1 MAQPIT
7 FLLNGAVETVS
18 DVPPTTT
25 LLQFLRRHKGL
36 TGTKEGCA
44 EGDCGACTVVLGDP
58 EGDGALRHTLR
69 HRAANACILF
79 LPMMHGRSVTTV
91 EGLSDGAGPAPNAA
105 DLHPVPRAFVDY
117 HASQC
122 GFCTPGFVMSAYAA
136 WLENEPLDK
145 RSVEDLLAGNLC
157 RCTGYGP
164 IVDATLALNG
174 VRPTNGEGAAA
185 TDGARRLHDAADR
198 GALAYEHGGQRWYG
212 PTTLEELAA
221 LYEAN
226 PDATIVAGATDVGL
240 WVTKQHRRLDTVIDI
255 GRVRALNELGVSG
268 DTLRIGAGVTCT
280 GAFDAIAQRW
290 PDFGELLRR
299 FGGRQV
305 RNAGT
310 IGGNI
315 ANGSPIGDSPPALI
329 ALGATLVLRKG
340 AARRRLP
347 LDAFFLD
354 YGKQD
359 REPGE
364 FVEAVEIPLDTGPE
378 ELKCYKISKRFDQD
392 ISALCGCF
400 NLRIE
405 DGAVARVRIAFGGM
419 AATPKRAAAVEA
431 ALLGRPWT
439 EQAVVAVL
447 PAFAED
453 FTPIDDMRASA
464 GYRLLAAQNLLR
476 RYFHESGRPLRE
488 TRLAGREAAF
498 A

>member
-58 EGDGALRHTLR
+58 EDGGALR

-91 EGLSDGAGPAPNAA
+91 EGLSRGAGPAPNAA
-105 DLHPVPRAFVDY
+105 GLHPVPRSFIDC

-174 VRPTNGEGAAA
+174 ARPTDGEGAAA
-185 TDGARRLHDAADR
+185 TDSARRLRDAADR

-212 PTTLEELAA
+212 PTTLDELSA
-221 LYEAN
+221 LFGAN

-255 GRVRALNELGVSG
+255 GRVGALNELTVSD

-280 GAFDAIAQRW
+280 GAYDAIAQRW

-340 AARRRLP
+340 KTRRRLP

-359 REPGE
+359 RQSGE

-405 DGAVARVRIAFGGM
+405 DGAVTRVRIAYGGM
-419 AATPKRAAAVEA
+419 AATPKRAVAVEA

-439 EQAVVAVL
+439 EQTVAAAL

-476 RYFHESGRPLRE
+476 RYFHESKHPLRE

>member
-1 MAQPIT
+1 MAQAIA

-25 LLQFLRRHKGL
+25 LLQYLRRRKGL

-44 EGDCGACTVVLGDP
+44 EGDCGACTVALGDP
-58 EGDGALRHTLR
+58 SGDGALR
-69 HRAANACILF
+69 HRAANACVLF
-79 LPMMHGRSVTTV
+79 LPMVHGRTVTTV
-91 EGLSDGAGPAPNAA
+91 EGLGRAAGAGPNGA
-105 DLHPVPRAFVDY
+105 DLHPVSRAFVDY

-136 WLENEPLDK
+136 WLEGEPLHK
-145 RSVEDLLAGNLC
+145 CSVDDLLAGNLC

-164 IVDATLALNG
+164 IIDATLALNG
-174 VRPTNGEGAAA
+174 APPPGEERAAA
-185 TDGARRLHDAADR
+185 KQAARQLQIAA
-198 GALAYEHGGQRWYG
+198 GTGSLAYENGGQRWFG
-212 PTTLEELAA
+212 PTGLNELAD
-221 LYEAN
+221 LYEAH

-255 GRVRALNELGVSG
+255 GRVRALNELTVTG

-280 GAFDAIAQRW
+280 DAFDAIAGRW

-305 RNAGT
+305 RNAAT

-340 AARRRLP
+340 EARRRLP
-347 LDAFFLD
+347 LEVFFLD
-354 YGKQD
+354 YGRQD
-359 REPGE
+359 RQPGE
-364 FVEAVEIPLDTGPE
+364 FVEAIEIPLDTGAE

-405 DGAVARVRIAFGGM
+405 DGAVASVRIAFGGM
-419 AATPKRAAAVEA
+419 AATPKRPAAVEA
-431 ALLGRPWT
+431 ALWGKPWT
-439 EQAVVAVL
+439 EETVTAAL

-476 RYFHESGRPLRE
+476 RCFHESRRPLRE
-488 TRLAGREAAF
+488 TRLVGREAAF

>member
-1 MAQPIT
+1 MTREIA

-18 DVPPTTT
+18 GVPPTMT
-25 LLQFLRRHKGL
+25 LLQYLRRRKRL

-58 EGDGALRHTLR
+58 AADSAGDGTLR

-79 LPMMHGRSVTTV
+79 LPMVHGRAVTTV
-91 EGLSDGAGPAPNAA
+91 EGLGGGAPGEA
-105 DLHPVPRAFVDY
+105 LHPVQRAFVEH

-136 WLENEPLDK
+136 WLEGEPLDK
-145 RSVEDLLAGNLC
+145 RSVDDLMAGNLC

-164 IVDATLALNG
+164 IIDATLALNG
-174 VRPTNGEGAAA
+174 AAPPDEERAGAKEA
-185 TDGARRLHDAADR
+185 ARRLEHAA
-198 GALAYEHGGQRWYG
+198 GAGPLTYEYGGQRWYG
-212 PTTLEELAA
+212 PTAADELAA
-221 LYEAN
+221 LYEAH
-226 PDATIVAGATDVGL
+226 PDAVLVAGATDVGL

-255 GRVRALNELGVSG
+255 GRVRELNDLGVSG
-268 DTLRIGAGVTCT
+268 GSLRIGAGVTCS
-280 GAFDAIAQRW
+280 GAFDAIAGRW

-347 LDAFFLD
+347 LEAFFLA

-359 REPGE
+359 RQPGE
-364 FVEAVEIPLDTGPE
+364 FVEAVEIPLDTGAE
-378 ELKCYKISKRFDQD
+378 ELKCYKVSKRFDQD

-405 DGAVARVRIAFGGM
+405 DGAVARARIAFGGM

-439 EQAVVAVL
+439 EATVAAAL

-476 RYFHESGRPLRE
+476 RAFHESRRPLRE

>member
-1 MAQPIT
+1 MARAIT

-18 DVPPTTT
+18 DVPPTVT
-25 LLQFLRRHKGL
+25 LLQYLRRNKGL

-58 EGDGALRHTLR
+58 EEDGALR

-79 LPMMHGRSVTTV
+79 LPMMHGRCVTTV
-91 EGLSDGAGPAPNAA
+91 EGLGRNGAPGQNGTGL
-105 DLHPVPRAFVDY
+105 DPVQRAFVEH

-136 WLENEPLDK
+136 RLEREPLDK
-145 RSVEDLLAGNLC
+145 RSVDDLLAGNLC

-164 IVDATLALNG
+164 IIDATLALNG
-174 VRPTNGEGAAA
+174 AASPEAEAAAA
-185 TDGARRLHDAADR
+185 TKAARQLQDASDAGSLR
-198 GALAYEHGGQRWYG
+198 YEFGGQRWFG
-212 PTTLEELAA
+212 PTGLDELAD
-221 LYEAN
+221 LYQAH
-226 PDATIVAGATDVGL
+226 PGATIVAGATDVGL

-255 GRVRALNELGVSG
+255 GRVRALSELTVTG
-268 DTLRIGAGVTCT
+268 DTLRIGAGVTFT
-280 GAFDAIAQRW
+280 GAFEAIAERW

-310 IGGNI
+310 VGGNI
-315 ANGSPIGDSPPALI
+315 ANGSPIGDGPPALI

-340 AARRRLP
+340 DTRRRLP
-347 LDAFFLD
+347 LEAFFLD

-359 REPGE
+359 RQPGE
-364 FVEAVEIPLDTGPE
+364 LVEAVEIPLDTGAE

-405 DGAVARVRIAFGGM
+405 GGAVARARIAYGGM

-439 EQAVVAVL
+439 EQTVAAAL

-476 RYFHESGRPLRE
+476 RYYHESGHPLSE
-488 TRLAGREAAF
+488 SRLVGREAAF

>member
-1 MAQPIT
+1 MARAIT

-18 DVPPTTT
+18 DVPPTVT
-25 LLQFLRRHKGL
+25 LLQYLRRNKGL

-44 EGDCGACTVVLGDP
+44 EGDCGACTIVLGEP
-58 EGDGALRHTLR
+58 EHDGAFR

-91 EGLSDGAGPAPNAA
+91 EGLDRSAVAGPKGAG
-105 DLHPVPRAFVDY
+105 LHPVPQAFVDH

-136 WLENEPLDK
+136 WLEREPLDK
-145 RSVEDLLAGNLC
+145 NSIDDLLAGNLC

-164 IVDATLALNG
+164 IIDATLALNG
-174 VRPTNGEGAAA
+174 AASPEPDVAGATEAGRQLQ
-185 TDGARRLHDAADR
+185 DISDAGSLR
-198 GALAYEHGGQRWYG
+198 YELGGQSWFG
-212 PTTLEELAA
+212 PTGLDELAGLCQA
-221 LYEAN
+221 H

-255 GRVRALNELGVSG
+255 GRVRDLNDVRVG
-268 DTLRIGAGVTCT
+268 DEIMRIGAGVTCT
-280 GAFDAIAQRW
+280 DAFDAIAGRW

-305 RNAGT
+305 RNAAT
-310 IGGNI
+310 IGGNV

-329 ALGATLVLRKG
+329 ALGATLVLRRG
-340 AARRRLP
+340 EVRRRLP
-347 LDAFFLD
+347 LEAFFLD

-359 REPGE
+359 RQPGE
-364 FVEAVEIPLDTGPE
+364 FVEAVEIPLRTGAE

-392 ISALCGCF
+392 ISAVCGCF

-405 DGAVARVRIAFGGM
+405 NGTVAFVRIAFGGM
-419 AATPKRAAAVEA
+419 AATPKRASAVEA

-439 EQAVVAVL
+439 EQTVTAAL

-476 RYFHESGRPLRE
+476 RYFYESLRPLRE
-488 TRLAGREAAF
+488 SRLVGREAAF

>member
-1 MAQPIT
+1 MRMARTIA

-25 LLQFLRRHKGL
+25 LLQYLRRNKGL

-44 EGDCGACTVVLGDP
+44 EGDCGACTVALGDP
-58 EGDGALRHTLR
+58 AENGEIR

-79 LPMMHGRSVTTV
+79 LPMVHGRSVTTV
-91 EGLSDGAGPAPNAA
+91 EGLGRGSGPVPVGA
-105 DLHPVPRAFVDY
+105 DMHPVPRAFVEH

-136 WLENEPLDK
+136 WLEREPLNK
-145 RSVEDLLAGNLC
+145 RSVDDLLAGNLC

-174 VRPTNGEGAAA
+174 AASPEAEVAAA
-185 TDGARRLHDAADR
+185 TEAARQLQDASDA
-198 GALAYEHGGQRWYG
+198 GSLSYEFGGQRWFG
-212 PTTLEELAA
+212 PTGLDELADLCQA
-221 LYEAN
+221 H

-240 WVTKQHRRLDTVIDI
+240 WVTKQHRRLDTAIDI
-255 GRVRALNELGVSG
+255 GRVRALNELTVTGG
-268 DTLRIGAGVTCT
+268 TMRIGAGVTCT
-280 GAFDAIAQRW
+280 DAFDAIAGRW

-305 RNAGT
+305 RNAAT

-315 ANGSPIGDSPPALI
+315 ANGSPVGDSPPALI
-329 ALGATLVLRKG
+329 ALGATLVLRRGK
-340 AARRRLP
+340 AQRRLP
-347 LDAFFLD
+347 LEAYFLD

-359 REPGE
+359 RQPGE
-364 FVEAVEIPLDTGPE
+364 FVEAVEIPLDTGAE

-400 NLRIE
+400 NIRIE
-405 DGAVARVRIAFGGM
+405 DGRVARVRIAFGGM
-419 AATPKRAAAVEA
+419 AATPKRALAVEA
-431 ALLGRPWT
+431 ALRGKPWT
-439 EQAVVAVL
+439 EAAIATAL

-453 FTPIDDMRASA
+453 FAPIDDMRASA

-476 RYFHESGRPLRE
+476 RCFHESRRPLAE
-488 TRLAGREAAF
+488 TRLVGREAAF